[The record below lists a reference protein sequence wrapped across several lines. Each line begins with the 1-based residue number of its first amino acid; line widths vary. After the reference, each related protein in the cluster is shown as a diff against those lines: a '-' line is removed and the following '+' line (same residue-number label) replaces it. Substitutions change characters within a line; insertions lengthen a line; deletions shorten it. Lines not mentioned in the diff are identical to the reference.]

1 MGNHSV
7 PSKQTLKR
15 TVAAGTIAGCS
26 AVGLG
31 ALSTLAAP
39 TANAC
44 WFGCHSTHTTTS
56 NTSSNN
62 GVSVT
67 ASQSNGNTTQSTG
80 ALSGNQFSVPIG
92 LGLAPV
98 NASTNTSINNVSA
111 ANGAANTLSVVAF
124 QLPITTTTTT
134 TTFTCAGGVTLSGN
148 PGGTNCHS

>member
-56 NTSSNN
+56 NTSTNS

-98 NASTNTSINNVSA
+98 QTSANTSINNVSA
-111 ANGAANTLSVVAF
+111 ANGAANTIVISAF
-124 QLPITTTTTT
+124 QIPTTINTN
-134 TTFTCAGGVTLSGN
+134 TCTGPTLNTAGT
-148 PGGTNCHS
+148 GGTTCHAG